1 VRGYGVNYDT
11 GVVVEGRATRS
22 RFDGEV
28 ARREL
33 AIIASDLNATAV
45 RVSGDDPE
53 RLSVAG
59 GHALEAGLELWFS
72 PVPYDLQPDALPAYF
87 ADCADRAERLRRRSG
102 NGTDVVLVLG
112 CEMSLFCAGF
122 VPGEGLTGRMA
133 TMTDPRTWSTPE
145 GRAAMGEGFARAQR
159 AHREIVA
166 AARAVFG
173 GRVTYAAGIWEEV
186 EWDLFDIVSVDAYR
200 DAQNA
205 ATYREQLRAYHR
217 FGKPVA
223 VTEFGCCTYRG
234 AAERGGTGWMIL
246 DRNADPPMLDGEY
259 ERDEDEQVRY
269 LHELLEAFEAE
280 GLDSAF
286 WFSFAAF
293 ELPHGTADPR
303 HDLDL
308 ASYGLVATL
317 AAGTG
322 TAYPDMAWE
331 PKRSF
336 HALADAYAH
345 GRSTGTARSTAT

>member
-11 GVVVEGRATRS
+11 GLVVEGHSTRS

-33 AIIASDLNATAV
+33 EIIASDLHATAV

-53 RLSVAG
+53 RLSVAAG
-59 GHALEAGLELWFS
+59 DALDSGLELWFS
-72 PVPYDLQPDALPAYF
+72 PVPYDLQPDALPEYF
-87 ADCADRAERLRRRSG
+87 TECARRAERLRRWSEG
-102 NGTDVVLVLG
+102 GDDVVLVLG

-122 VPGEGLTGRMA
+122 VPGEGLMGRVA

-145 GRAAMGEGFARAQR
+145 GRAEIAEGFARAQR

-166 AARAVFG
+166 AARAAFG
-173 GRVTYAAGIWEEV
+173 GRITYAAGIWEEV

-234 AAERGGTGWMIL
+234 AGERGGTGWLIL
-246 DRNADPPMLDGEY
+246 DRDADPPMLDGEY
-259 ERDEDEQVRY
+259 QRDEDEQVRY
-269 LHELLEAFEAE
+269 LHELLAVFEAE
-280 GLDSAF
+280 GIDTAF
-286 WFSFAAF
+286 WFSFAGF
-293 ELPHGTADPR
+293 ELPHRPDDPR
-303 HDLDL
+303 RDLDL
-308 ASYGLVATL
+308 AAYGLVATL
-317 AAGTG
+317 DAGSG

-336 HALADAYAH
+336 HALADAYAR
-345 GRSTGTARSTAT
+345 GLSRRERDVRGL